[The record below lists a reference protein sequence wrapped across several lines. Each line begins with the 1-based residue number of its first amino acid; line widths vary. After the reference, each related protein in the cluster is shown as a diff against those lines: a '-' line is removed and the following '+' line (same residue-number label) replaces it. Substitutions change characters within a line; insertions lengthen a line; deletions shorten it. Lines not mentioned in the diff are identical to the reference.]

1 MCEFARLPLRECRRD
16 RLTICGL
23 SFGSLVRRHHILLV
37 HSHLRTGD
45 PAVSVKDSVWSEDS
59 SVVVEPL
66 SDRDGLV
73 FCAESCCLEQPMEE
87 RDDRLLRVTG
97 AGDIGIQH

>member
-1 MCEFARLPLRECRRD
+1 MREFARLPLRECRRD

-37 HSHLRTGD
+37 HRHLRTGD
-45 PAVSVKDSVWSEDS
+45 PAVSVWSEDS

-73 FCAESCCLEQPMEE
+73 FCAESCCFEQPMEE

-97 AGDIGIQH
+97 PGAGEIGIQH